1 MKRAAHSKYHAKKTK
16 VGDITFDSKKEA
28 KRYVF
33 LKEQE
38 QTGQIKNLQRQVKY
52 ELIPSQKDKDTGKV
66 IERAVVYKA
75 DFVYELEDGEQIVE
89 DVKGVRTPEYV
100 IKRKL
105 MLHKYGIR
113 LKEV

>member
-1 MKRAAHSKYHAKKTK
+1 MKRADHSKYHAKKTK
-16 VGDITFDSKKEA
+16 VDNITFDSKKEA

-75 DFVYELEDGEQIVE
+75 DFVYELDGEQIVE

-105 MLHKYGIR
+105 LMYKYGIR